1 MSERNPK
8 RRKTT
13 QTTLNFV
20 PEFYTISIPKS
31 QTTNIQKQKLTNN
44 VQKSL
49 FDFLPNISTKKKHSI
64 KEINV
69 SSDDNSNSN
78 DENQFENSED
88 DESSDDSASSSD
100 YELNDEC
107 QCGKEVKLDRKY
119 RPKNLI
125 SHAKSSNCQIRKDM
139 RCYFFLQM
147 WKEYLLQCNEIYQN
161 KWYLISKTC
170 ISMQS
175 FKIFT
180 SLAESMLLLILAYRK
195 YYLTFSFFSWEHGTK
210 AIEHVFGLARQ
221 IPSDDDIGDAIRIA
235 YINVSSFM
243 NLLGIKK
250 INQESLRL
258 VDSSSDLNENDNG
271 EHNNLELI
279 EDQNQIDNAASEI
292 VRLSKLDEN
301 LKIFDTIRSNDDDES
316 NSEGKNNQPT
326 FINPTEKELEEEIFR
341 NNNLPDVYQILSI
354 RRSHDAYSRSDR
366 IRGIRQQPGINLNIG
381 SNDNVDRN
389 TANHLITQLN
399 SNDLNRQTV
408 NNRTNRWLE

>member
-221 IPSDDDIGDAIRIA
+221 IVLDFTYYEFYKI
-235 YINVSSFM
+235 INKVM
-243 NLLGIKK
+243 YRDK
-250 INQESLRL
+250 IL
-258 VDSSSDLNENDNG
+258 
-271 EHNNLELI
+271 
-279 EDQNQIDNAASEI
+279 
-292 VRLSKLDEN
+292 KLEN
-301 LKIFDTIRSNDDDES
+301 LINHQDKTSAQGYIFDIDDNILFQNE
-316 NSEGKNNQPT
+316 
-326 FINPTEKELEEEIFR
+326 IELLR
-341 NNNLPDVYQILSI
+341 C
-354 RRSHDAYSRSDR
+354 
-366 IRGIRQQPGINLNIG
+366 
-381 SNDNVDRN
+381 
-389 TANHLITQLN
+389 
-399 SNDLNRQTV
+399 
-408 NNRTNRWLE
+408 

>member
-1 MSERNPK
+1 
-8 RRKTT
+8 
-13 QTTLNFV
+13 
-20 PEFYTISIPKS
+20 
-31 QTTNIQKQKLTNN
+31 
-44 VQKSL
+44 
-49 FDFLPNISTKKKHSI
+49 
-64 KEINV
+64 
-69 SSDDNSNSN
+69 
-78 DENQFENSED
+78 
-88 DESSDDSASSSD
+88 
-100 YELNDEC
+100 
-107 QCGKEVKLDRKY
+107 
-119 RPKNLI
+119 
-125 SHAKSSNCQIRKDM
+125 
-139 RCYFFLQM
+139 
-147 WKEYLLQCNEIYQN
+147 
-161 KWYLISKTC
+161 
-170 ISMQS
+170 
-175 FKIFT
+175 
-180 SLAESMLLLILAYRK
+180 
-195 YYLTFSFFSWEHGTK
+195 
-210 AIEHVFGLARQ
+210 
-221 IPSDDDIGDAIRIA
+221 
-235 YINVSSFM
+235 M

-408 NNRTNRWLE
+408 NNRTNRCCANVFQNNPLEKDGFLIIFSDQKLYIRIVITIYENISGRHEYISRNITNIDAISYISLVSLFIDVYNGSFFTNNCQIGGKLFAHIIPKEVIYYFEKPDTITFQNNSILTLNEEALRIYNFFNNSNARK